1 MDAVNG
7 APFNEEV
14 NMKEE
19 PLDAVNGAPCNEE
32 VNIKEEP
39 LDPKVSCCTCF
50 NQIRFL
56 CTKSIGKPPQYI

>member
-39 LDPKVSCCTCF
+39 LDPKVSSHTCF
-50 NQIRFL
+50 NQISFL
-56 CTKSIGKPPQYI
+56 